1 MMKTYAKLESGAL
14 KLLERVPNVS
24 NPTEPQRAEYAA
36 ANGYKELRRTAQPG
50 RYYALG
56 YKETSKL
63 ITETWAAWELDA
75 AKADALAVLQ
85 ARRDAAM
92 NGVIIPCEGLPAG
105 IAYNAEALTM
115 ANSLVILSG
124 QGQLPPGTTWTDA
137 ADVAH
142 ALTPELLAAI
152 VAAMLTH
159 VNGVQAQFA
168 TPRDAVNAAQDV
180 DAVEDALDINIG

>member
-1 MMKTYAKLESGAL
+1 MKTYAKSTEVGAL
-14 KLLERVPNVS
+14 KVLERVPHVVNA
-24 NPTEPQRAEYAA
+24 TEAEMAAYAA
-36 ANGYKELRRTAQPG
+36 ANGYKELRHTDKPG
-50 RYYALG
+50 RYYTLG
-56 YKETSKL
+56 YKETAKL
-63 ITETWAAWELDA
+63 ITETWTAWELDA
-75 AKADALAVLQ
+75 AKRDALGVLQ

-92 NGVIIPCEGLPAG
+92 NGVVIPCEGLPAG

-115 ANSLVILSG
+115 ANSLVILSA

-152 VAAMLTH
+152 VAAMLSH

-168 TPRDAVNAAQDV
+168 APRDAVNAAADV
-180 DAVEDALDINIG
+180 DAVEAALNSNP